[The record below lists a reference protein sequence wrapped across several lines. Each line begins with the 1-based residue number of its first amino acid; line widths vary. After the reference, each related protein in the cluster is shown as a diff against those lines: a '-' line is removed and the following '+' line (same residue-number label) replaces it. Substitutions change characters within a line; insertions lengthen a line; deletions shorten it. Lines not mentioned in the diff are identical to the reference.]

1 VSGFILEPAKIIVA
15 PIMIFNAKANGI
27 RGFEDKEEEDGE
39 ELARDKRFMAI
50 SGDHEPI
57 MSPPL

>member
-1 VSGFILEPAKIIVA
+1 VSGFILEPANIIAA
-15 PIMIFNAKANGI
+15 PIMIFNANTNGI
-27 RGFEDKEEEDGE
+27 RRFEDKEEEDGE
-39 ELARDKRFMAI
+39 EITRDKRFMAI